1 MRILNKNFKLI
12 CLIGLLAGLAL
23 LGCDGSDGPLDEVG
37 QRYEANMEIKDFA
50 DISLSIDILQ
60 SDCDGEPEGYGD
72 VVAEIDI
79 AVDALA
85 PGISLKDYTIEYF
98 ALISEDGTGNMVM
111 PPDLDRPFTG
121 FYSIDIPS
129 GGSAEFSLTCMTVD
143 TKEEYR
149 VKVGYD
155 WYLDT
160 VGWEADIAAKEA
172 EIVAKEDDI
181 VTQRRLVVAQQVEIE
196 RLTANGD
203 STIAAEAELVYLQD
217 DLADLETEL
226 EELETELTELE
237 DSGPPIVWIFP
248 ELLVARYNIRITLNF
263 EDTHGEDRTIV
274 LDRTVWLGPYDNC

>member
-1 MRILNKNFKLI
+1 MRILHYNFKFI

-121 FYSIDIPS
+121 FYNLDIPS

-143 TKEEYR
+143 TKQEYR

-155 WYLDT
+155 WYYDT
-160 VGWEADIAAKEA
+160 VGWQADLDDKQADID
-172 EIVAKEDDI
+172 AKEDDI
-181 VTQRRLVVAQQVEIE
+181 ETTQNSIIINLED
-196 RLTANGD
+196 T
-203 STIAAEAELVYLQD
+203 AEAEANGWSTIRLEAQLANLQN
-217 DLADLETEL
+217 DLEDLETEL